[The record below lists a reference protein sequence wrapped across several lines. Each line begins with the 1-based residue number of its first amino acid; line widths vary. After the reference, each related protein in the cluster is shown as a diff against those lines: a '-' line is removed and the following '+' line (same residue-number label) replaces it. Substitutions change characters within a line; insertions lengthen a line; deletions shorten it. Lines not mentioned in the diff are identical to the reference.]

1 MLHAAL
7 EGLRRA
13 SALDGWR
20 TIEGEVESREL
31 FLVGPRADMRR
42 AKQVGRLSATVY
54 RDFTREGR
62 DFRGSAT
69 VRLHPTQ
76 GRRELERSLRAAA
89 GAAAY
94 VQNPSYPLV
103 SPGGPAPGFPAAEGL
118 LDLGGALDRLGAV
131 LLETGAAKTGEG
143 ARLNSAE
150 LFLEKGETRVRNS
163 AGVDVRWA
171 FFRGSGELIV
181 EAQGPGGPV
190 ELYQPLAFA
199 RLQPVELRGE
209 LERQLE
215 LCRRRAA
222 AVPTPAVGSPPVLLT
237 GLAVPELLSYFSY
250 HASAE
255 AAYGQVARFHPGQGV
270 QGPRVDGDPL
280 TLILEPYLEH
290 SPSSLPWDEDGWP
303 LAPTPLI
310 EGGRLLRWWGPLR
323 WCHYQG
329 CAPTGRLPNV
339 RVLPGSRG
347 LAELRRGGC
356 LEVAVFSDFQC
367 DALTGDFAGELRLA
381 TWHGPDGSR
390 QEVTGGSLSGRLP
403 ELAGSLQL
411 SAELQR
417 LDGYEGP
424 AGVRLA
430 SAAVSGG

>member
-1 MLHAAL
+1 
-7 EGLRRA
+7 
-13 SALDGWR
+13 
-20 TIEGEVESREL
+20 
-31 FLVGPRADMRR
+31 MRR
-42 AKQVGRLSATVY
+42 AKRVSRLSATVY
-54 RDFTREGR
+54 RDFTRDGR
-62 DFRGSAT
+62 AWRGSAA

-76 GRRELERSLRAAA
+76 DRREQEGALRAAA

-94 VQNPSYPLV
+94 VQNPAYPLV
-103 SPGGPAPGFPAAEGL
+103 SPGGPAPSFPAADGL
-118 LDLGGALDRLGAV
+118 PDLGEALDLLGAV
-131 LLETGAAKTGEG
+131 LLEGAGGGKGEG

-163 AGVDVRWA
+163 EGVDVRWS

-181 EAQGPGGPV
+181 EAEGLEGPV
-190 ELYQPLAFA
+190 ELYQPRAFA
-199 RLQPVELRGE
+199 RLQPGDLGEELD
-209 LERQLE
+209 RQLE

-237 GLAVPELLSYFSY
+237 GVAVPELLSYFVY

-255 AAYGQVARFHPGQGV
+255 AAYGQVARFKPGEGV
-270 QGPRVDGDPL
+270 QGGQVRGDPL
-280 TLILEPYLEH
+280 TLSLEPYLEH
-290 SPSSLPWDEDGWP
+290 SPSSRPWDEDGWP

-329 CAPTGRLPNV
+329 CPPTGRLPNV
-339 RVLPGSRG
+339 RVPPGSRP
-347 LAELRRGGC
+347 LAELRLGGC
-356 LEVAVFSDFQC
+356 LEAAVFSDFQC
-367 DALTGDFAGELRLA
+367 DALTGDFAGELRLG

-390 QEVTGGSLSGRLP
+390 REVSGGSLSGRLP
-403 ELAGSLQL
+403 ELAGGLEL